1 MTWSAARILRESA
14 TWVSPWV
21 PPEADHVD
29 LGWLEF
35 YRLGGAATIKRA
47 VPESWSPAELVDR
60 VLAELRTRPVTEAY
74 WAVHP
79 GRAPGGVDEVLLGLG
94 ATVDRSVDICARP
107 AAGKLPGG
115 PLSAAVTVR
124 AARTRDDMADYT
136 RASALAW
143 GYPPPS
149 AADIDQA
156 YATLTPGYFTGYWD
170 ATPVGAAGYTLA
182 GEVARLWGAAT
193 VPEFRGR
200 GIYRALVQARLAD
213 AAGRGATLALVHA
226 EQATSSPILQRLG
239 FTVYGQQRVLVIR
252 PDAGG

>member
-14 TWVSPWV
+14 SWVSVWF

-29 LGWLEF
+29 LGWLE
-35 YRLGGAATIKRA
+35 YYQLGDAATIMRA
-47 VPESWSPAELVDR
+47 VPEGWPPAELVDR
-60 VLAELRTRPVTEAY
+60 VLAELRTRPVTEVF

-107 AAGKLPGG
+107 AEVMLPGG
-115 PLSAAVTVR
+115 PPSAAVTVQQ
-124 AARTRDDMADYT
+124 ARTRDDMADYA

-149 AADIDQA
+149 EADIDAA
-156 YATLTPGYFTGYWD
+156 YAALTPGFFTGHWD
-170 ATPVGAAGYTLA
+170 GTPVGAAGYTLA

-193 VPEFRGR
+193 APEFRGR
-200 GIYRALVQARLAD
+200 GIYRALVAARLAD
-213 AAGRGATLALVHA
+213 AVGRGAELALVHA
-226 EQATSSPILQRLG
+226 EQASSSPILQRLG
-239 FTVYGQQRVLVIR
+239 FTVYGQQRVLVIS
-252 PDAGG
+252 PDAGA

>member
-14 TWVSPWV
+14 AWVSVWF

-35 YRLGGAATIKRA
+35 YRLGGAATIMRA
-47 VPESWSPAELVDR
+47 VPDGWSPAELVDR
-60 VLAELRTRPVTEAY
+60 VLAELRTRPVTEVF

-79 GRAPGGVDEVLLGLG
+79 GHAPGGVDEVLLGLG
-94 ATVDRSVDICARP
+94 ATVDRSVDICA
-107 AAGKLPGG
+107 LPPSGTLTPG
-115 PLSAAVTVR
+115 PLPEAVSVR
-124 AARTRDDMADYT
+124 PARTRDDVADYA

-170 ATPVGAAGYTLA
+170 ETPAGAGGCTLT

-193 VPEFRGR
+193 VPQFRGR
-200 GIYRALVQARLAD
+200 GIYRALTVARLAD
-213 AAGRGATLALVHA
+213 AASRGAALALVHA
-226 EQATSSPILQRLG
+226 EQASSSPILQRLG
-239 FTVYGQQRVLVIR
+239 FTVYGQQRILVIS
-252 PDAGG
+252 PAAGG

>member
-14 TWVSPWV
+14 AWRSVWF

-35 YRLGGAATIKRA
+35 YRLGGVATIMRA
-47 VPESWSPAELVDR
+47 VPEGWSPAELVDR
-60 VLAELRTRPVTEAY
+60 VLAELRTGAVSEVF

-79 GRAPGGVDEVLLGLG
+79 GHSPGGVDEILLGLG

-107 AAGKLPGG
+107 ADEKMPVGQLP
-115 PLSAAVTVR
+115 AEITVR
-124 AARTRDDMADYT
+124 PVQTRDDMADYAQ
-136 RASALAW
+136 ASALAW

-149 AADIDQA
+149 ETGIDDA
-156 YATLTPGYFTGYWD
+156 YAALTPGYFTGYWD
-170 ATPVGAAGYTLA
+170 GTPVGAAGYTRA

-193 VPEFRGR
+193 VPQFRGR

-213 AAGRGATLALVHA
+213 AAGRGAALALVHA
-226 EQATSSPILQRLG
+226 EQASSSPILQRLG
-239 FTVYGQQRVLVIR
+239 FTVYGQQRVLVIS
-252 PDAGG
+252 PAAGA